1 MRFVKGAIVGSLVTT
16 GVVMICKETGMNKK
30 KMLKQGRKMLKKMI

>member
-16 GVVMICKETGMNKK
+16 GVVMICKESGMGKK
-30 KMLKQGRKMLKKMI
+30 NFFKQGRKILRKMI